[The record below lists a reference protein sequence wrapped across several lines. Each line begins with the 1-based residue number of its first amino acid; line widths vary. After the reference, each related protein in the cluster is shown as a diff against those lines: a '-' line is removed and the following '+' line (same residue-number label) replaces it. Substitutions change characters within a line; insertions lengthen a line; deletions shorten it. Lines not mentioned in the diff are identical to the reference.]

1 LNPRV
6 EELIMK
12 RILRW
17 GALAVVAAAGAPA
30 MAQDCPPGQNP
41 TASYSPTG
49 VVRTVT
55 VPGWAGGMSS
65 GVRIQPGY
73 LYKMTAVGAI
83 KVGVFGET
91 GTPPDGWVPQG
102 QCGPGCPSETAY
114 TFALLYRVGSGGAW
128 QLLGSGQS
136 AAKLGPRD
144 AAGSELQFGINDTK
158 LSDNDGAHVVTITE
172 FKLGP
177 TTCVKPAPVTQNFFG
192 GWYMTSSSKS
202 SPSKSGGSAPPLP
215 CAGKTPDGR
224 KQSFQFALYCGG
236 LFSRYIPVEA
246 CTRAEAPPQAQAFAR
261 SAPLNCRLA
270 PRPAPSVKTCPPP

>member
-1 LNPRV
+1 
-6 EELIMK
+6 MK
-12 RILRW
+12 RVKAIQRPRTTLLRW
-17 GALAVVAAAGAPA
+17 GALALIAAAGAPA
-30 MAQDCPPGQNP
+30 MAQDCPAGQNP
-41 TASYSPTG
+41 TASYAPTG
-49 VVRTVT
+49 VVRTVS

-65 GVRIQPGY
+65 GIRIQPGF
-73 LYKMTAVGAI
+73 LYKMTAVGSI
-83 KVGVFGET
+83 RVGVFGET

-144 AAGSELQFGINDTK
+144 PAGSELQFGINDTK
-158 LSDNDGAHVVTITE
+158 LSDNNGAHVVTITE

-177 TTCVKPAPVTQNFFG
+177 TSCVTPPPTASQPWFG
-192 GWYMTSSSKS
+192 GGYMASSSRT
-202 SPSKSGGSAPPLP
+202 SPAKSGGSAPSLP

-224 KQSFQFALYCGG
+224 KQSYQFALYCGG

-246 CTRAEAPPQAQAFAR
+246 CSRSEALPEAQAFAR
-261 SAPLNCRLA
+261 SAPPNCVLA
-270 PRPAPSVKTCPPP
+270 P